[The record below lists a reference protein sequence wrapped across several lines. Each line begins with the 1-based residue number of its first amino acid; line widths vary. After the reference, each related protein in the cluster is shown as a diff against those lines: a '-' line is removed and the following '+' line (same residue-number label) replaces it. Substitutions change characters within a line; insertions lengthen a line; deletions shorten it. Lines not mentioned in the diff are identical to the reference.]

1 MIMSTN
7 PVDPTFGSTS
17 FPHEDRLSSNG
28 NTAGRA
34 PVDDVAFDTASSEIG
49 SIAGAIEQLQGRLAR
64 AHEQLDQV
72 NAVRTTEYEIGRLF
86 VEAQRF
92 SEASLSRLEVQVQ
105 EILVEA
111 EAKAAQILR
120 EATEEAQEI
129 RWQAQQTS
137 AIPTQTAQE
146 LQAAIRGFVGV
157 NGELVRELNT
167 LNTMLSPSDGPRGPR
182 SDQPNSEMGS
192 Y

>member
-1 MIMSTN
+1 MSTN

-28 NTAGRA
+28 NSVGRA
-34 PVDDVAFDTASSEIG
+34 SVDDAAFDSASSEIG
-49 SIAGAIEQLQGRLAR
+49 SIAGAIEELQGRLGR

-111 EAKAAQILR
+111 EAKATQILR

-157 NGELVRELNT
+157 NGELVKELNT
-167 LNTMLSPSDGPRGPR
+167 LNTMLSPSDAHRGPR
-182 SDQPNSEMGS
+182 TNQSNSEMGS